1 VKPTSQ
7 SESGPG
13 IATRWYVLILLTA
26 VYAVNIADRFMI
38 STLIEPIKADLKLS
52 DSAVAALTGTA
63 LAIFYVTAG
72 LPLALL
78 ADRRNRRNLI
88 AASLLAWSV
97 ATAACGFTRTF
108 WQFMV
113 ARILVGVGEAGG
125 TPPSHSIVSDHFP
138 SNRRALAL
146 TIFSIGASVG
156 SMIGATSGTISEHWG
171 WRTAFWVLG
180 LPGVALALLILA
192 TVREPARGRL
202 DSVHSI
208 PEPVSFRRT
217 LRYTRQ
223 HATLAHCLVGG
234 TLFTLWSWGLMWW
247 TPSYLVRSHHLS
259 LGAAGDLLSLIHGI
273 GGTAALIATSLAMP
287 FVEKRGPRAVPLF
300 IGAAI
305 CVGTI
310 PSIIAFTTASASLA
324 TVMLWLFI
332 PLSYCAF
339 GPTLGLVQ
347 NLVPADMR
355 AQAVALLLFFSN
367 IANLVL
373 APQLVGLVSDSLA
386 PRFGAE
392 SLRLALL
399 PLTLCGFWAAA
410 HFGIVA
416 RRSHSCQSAGA

>member
-1 VKPTSQ
+1 
-7 SESGPG
+7 
-13 IATRWYVLILLTA
+13 
-26 VYAVNIADRFMI
+26 
-38 STLIEPIKADLKLS
+38 
-52 DSAVAALTGTA
+52 
-63 LAIFYVTAG
+63 
-72 LPLALL
+72 
-78 ADRRNRRNLI
+78 
-88 AASLLAWSV
+88 
-97 ATAACGFTRTF
+97 
-108 WQFMV
+108 
-113 ARILVGVGEAGG
+113 
-125 TPPSHSIVSDHFP
+125 
-138 SNRRALAL
+138 
-146 TIFSIGASVG
+146 
-156 SMIGATSGTISEHWG
+156 
-171 WRTAFWVLG
+171 
-180 LPGVALALLILA
+180 
-192 TVREPARGRL
+192 
-202 DSVHSI
+202 
-208 PEPVSFRRT
+208 
-217 LRYTRQ
+217 
-223 HATLAHCLVGG
+223 
-234 TLFTLWSWGLMWW
+234 
-247 TPSYLVRSHHLS
+247 
-259 LGAAGDLLSLIHGI
+259 LLSLIHGI